1 MGLSSKELT
10 LLAPAQAGP
19 SGPAFSLA
27 GRWLPGPRQTRPC
40 SVLGTPLAASLLLH
54 ATLAVALAW
63 ALADAHPERPRT
75 APTSGRPLP
84 AMTASLMAPA
94 DGLQAVPNAPPA
106 VQPPRV
112 EAAGQTA
119 PAQGTVPSAATDA
132 AESARM
138 PDTTAPRDMSATAG
152 PVVIPDADTPD
163 PPTMAPA
170 PAFPPGPALPT
181 LGGRRRFVPAWVQ
194 GPPPDL
200 AWQQAEIAARQRDLL
215 RLQFDEGLA
224 QLQARLQREMPLAGT
239 KFDCRFDAA
248 WSCREGTAVHLQSL
262 AEMAVRLRQL
272 RPELAPTVRTEGQRL
287 VVGAEPLATGP

>member
-19 SGPAFSLA
+19 SGPAFSPA
-27 GRWLPGPRQTRPC
+27 GRSLQGPRQTRPR

-54 ATLAVALAW
+54 AAMAIALAW
-63 ALADAHPERPRT
+63 ALAEAHPERRRT
-75 APTSGRPLP
+75 AQTSGRPLP

-112 EAAGQTA
+112 EATDQT
-119 PAQGTVPSAATDA
+119 PPVQGTVRAAATDA

-138 PDTTAPRDMSATAG
+138 SATAAPMDMPAAAG
-152 PVVIPDADTPD
+152 PVFTAADTPD

-224 QLQARLQREMPLAGT
+224 QLQARLQREMPPAGA

-248 WSCREGTAVHLQSL
+248 WSCREGTAVYLQPL
-262 AEMAVRLRQL
+262 AEMAVLLRQL